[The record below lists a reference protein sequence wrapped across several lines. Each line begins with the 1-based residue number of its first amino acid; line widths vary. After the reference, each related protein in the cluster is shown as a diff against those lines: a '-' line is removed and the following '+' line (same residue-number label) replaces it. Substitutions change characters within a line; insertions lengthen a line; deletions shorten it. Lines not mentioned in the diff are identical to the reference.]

1 MHVSQI
7 ASHSDNPRS
16 GPEGMKP
23 GVGKVE
29 KWVII
34 FLLLLFSQALLG
46 RLFASEDNPEGNIFL
61 RAMWLPVY
69 GYTIVMLG
77 LRWRQTL
84 AISSRLPFLVILSF
98 LAIFSALWSLDPTT
112 SFRRGIAVVCTTG
125 FGVYLAASLSWR
137 DMLRYL
143 GIAWFILAVGN
154 FIAGALVPGFGVMH
168 EIHVGAW
175 RGLFSEKNAMGG
187 HFARAA
193 FLMAFMIIVDRDWRK
208 FWIGAFF
215 LSVALVLLSTS
226 KTSLLG
232 ILLGSAVLLAWLWMR
247 GNRFLTLVSLW
258 MIFALTVFGVIII
271 LTMPEAVASL
281 IGRDLTLTG
290 RTNIWGVLLQV
301 MEDRPMFGFGY
312 GTFWAL
318 DSEPAQL
325 VRAETEWEV
334 PTAHNGLL
342 ELMLALGRV
351 GAVFFVLDYVINLG
365 RSLFTIHRR
374 KTSVFAFGFFMLV
387 ALFSVSESLILNQNS
402 ILWVMYCASAAR
414 LALDMRAVKATP
426 HPARGR
432 EIQLKPG
439 VELRGRLR
447 SAN

>member
-1 MHVSQI
+1 MHASQT
-7 ASHSDNPRS
+7 ASRFNVHGTHSSDV
-16 GPEGMKP
+16 KP
-23 GVGKVE
+23 GVSKFE

-46 RLFASEDNPEGNIFL
+46 RVFASEDNPEGSILL

-69 GYTIVMLG
+69 GYTLIMLG
-77 LRWRQTL
+77 LRWRQL
-84 AISSRLPFLVILSF
+84 MSISGRLPFLVILSG
-98 LAIFSALWSLDPTT
+98 LAMLSALWSFDPAT
-112 SFRRGIAVVCTTG
+112 SFRRGIAVICTTG
-125 FGVYLAASLSWR
+125 FGFYLAASLSWR

-143 GIAWFILAVGN
+143 GIAWFILAIGN

-193 FLMAFMIIVDRDWRK
+193 FLMAFMMVVDREWRK
-208 FWIGAFF
+208 FWIGAFL

-232 ILLGSAVLLAWLWMR
+232 LMLGGAVLIAWLWMR

-258 MIFALTVFGVIII
+258 LIFALTFIGVIIL
-271 LTMPEAVASL
+271 LTMPETVASL

-290 RTNIWGVLLQV
+290 RTNIWTVLLRV
-301 MEDRPMFGFGY
+301 MEERPLFGFGY

-325 VRAETEWEV
+325 VRAETQWEV

-351 GAVFFVLDYVINLG
+351 GALLFILDFVINLG

-374 KTSVFAFGFFMLV
+374 KTSVLAFGYFTLL
-387 ALFSVSESLILNQNS
+387 ALFSISESLILNQNS
-402 ILWVMYCASAAR
+402 IIWVMYCAFAGR
-414 LALDMRAVKATP
+414 LALDMKSAKPVP
-426 HPARGR
+426 SPMRGR
-432 EIQLKPG
+432 EVQLKRH
-439 VELRGRLR
+439 VQLRGRQSTAR
-447 SAN
+447 